1 MLLLWL
7 QTWICEWIEEHGFKL
22 NINKVKVMVVSRFKN
37 NKPLS
42 PQLVLQGESL
52 EYIDLLLG
60 VTITS
65 DLSWRTHIL
74 ETITKAK
81 CLLGRYSGRVT
92 DPSST

>member
-1 MLLLWL
+1 MS
-7 QTWICEWIEEHGFKL
+7 GL

-37 NKPLS
+37 NY
-42 PQLVLQGESL
+42 PQLVLQGKSL

-74 ETITKAK
+74 ETITKAMSPWQV
-81 CLLGRYSGRVT
+81 LGRVT
-92 DPSST
+92 DPP

>member
-1 MLLLWL
+1 MTSHIILDVAA
-7 QTWICEWIEEHGFKL
+7 GSVSGL

-37 NKPLS
+37 NKPLY
-42 PQLVLQGESL
+42 PQLVLQGKSL

-74 ETITKAK
+74 ETITMAK
-81 CLLGRYSGRVT
+81 CLLGRYSGG
-92 DPSST
+92 